1 MKLSTKCRRRLWE
14 EASYLVSKLRGV
26 VDFEYFSSSFLNN
39 NIFFYDANTDHLVA
53 IKLVLLYFKLGM
65 GLRVNLSE
73 SEIVLVGMVW
83 VGFITLGIFIGRFGW
98 DLLHH
103 CASGY
108 HQGAV
113 VICSL
118 FVWSSLDDAVEG
130 Y

>member
-1 MKLSTKCRRRLWE
+1 MKLSTKCRRGLWE

-73 SEIVLVGMVW
+73 SEIVLVGMG
-83 VGFITLGIFIGRFGW
+83 VGVDEPVAIM
-98 DLLHH
+98 H
-103 CASGY
+103 CK
-108 HQGAV
+108 V
-113 VICSL
+113 CSL
-118 FVWSSLDDAVEG
+118 LKNYLGMPLGSSYKEVAV
-130 Y
+130 